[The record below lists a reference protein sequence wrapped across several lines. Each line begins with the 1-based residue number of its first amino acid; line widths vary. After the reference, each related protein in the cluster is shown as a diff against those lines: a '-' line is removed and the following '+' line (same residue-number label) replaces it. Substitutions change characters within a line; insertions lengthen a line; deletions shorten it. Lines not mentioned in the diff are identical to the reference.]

1 MEIEVIIAL
10 TESEITIDE
19 KASENKDAITKIVF
33 SKSLSQP
40 ESWIS
45 LFGVP

>member
-33 SKSLSQP
+33 QKPLTAK
-40 ESWIS
+40 E
-45 LFGVP
+45 LD

>member
-19 KASENKDAITKIVF
+19 KASENKDATTKIVF
-33 SKSLSQP
+33 QKPLTAG
-40 ESWIS
+40 E
-45 LFGVP
+45 LD